1 MIKNTKGK
9 VCAGVANVPNV
20 GTDSYRLHHCIAKPN
35 SNHIV
40 ALTGLVDSG
49 EPRFDATSEADAIRL
64 AACWNAFEGIATED
78 IERCHV
84 IGKPIEAGCWSKSE
98 DFRKRW
104 GALPLPGQ
112 WPSDSKNEHCEYKSA
127 YKELYGA
134 WIGCLVEQI
143 RETVGARI
151 SKAKKEA
158 KAEEFLCNSGLGLGA
173 SVVIDP
179 VKKHSDNSER
189 RHFVC
194 PTVEE
199 ITDILTFHY
208 DIGGKK
214 SVAESLR
221 KLIASKNGGAL

>member
-1 MIKNTKGK
+1 MSKNTKGK
-9 VCAGVANVPNV
+9 VCAGVANIPNV

-49 EPRFDATSEADAIRL
+49 EPSFDATSEADAIRL
-64 AACWNAFEGIATED
+64 AACWNKFEGIATED
-78 IERCHV
+78 IARCHV

-104 GALPLPGQ
+104 GVLSLTGQ
-112 WPSDSKNEHCEYKSA
+112 WPSDSTNEHCEYKSA

-134 WIGCLVEQI
+134 WIEHLVKQI
-143 RETVGARI
+143 RETMNARI
-151 SKAKKEA
+151 ASPVINPLKQRSE
-158 KAEEFLCNSGLGLGA
+158 NSA
-173 SVVIDP
+173 
-179 VKKHSDNSER
+179 R
-189 RHFVC
+189 RQFVC

-208 DIGGKK
+208 GIGGRK

-221 KLIASKNGGAL
+221 KLIASKNGGAV

>member
-1 MIKNTKGK
+1 MSKNTKGK

-78 IERCHV
+78 IARCHV

-104 GALPLPGQ
+104 GVLSLTGQ
-112 WPSDSKNEHCEYKSA
+112 WPSDSTNEHCEYKSA
-127 YKELYGA
+127 YKELRGA
-134 WIGCLVEQI
+134 WIGHLVEQI
-143 RETVGARI
+143 RETVNARI
-151 SKAKKEA
+151 ASPVINPLKQRSE
-158 KAEEFLCNSGLGLGA
+158 NSA
-173 SVVIDP
+173 
-179 VKKHSDNSER
+179 R
-189 RHFVC
+189 RQFVC

-208 DIGGKK
+208 AIGSSYSSLAK
-214 SVAESLR
+214 SLS
-221 KLIASKNGGAL
+221 KLFSSKNGGAA

>member
-1 MIKNTKGK
+1 MSKNNKGK

-49 EPRFDATSEADAIRL
+49 EPSFDATSEADAIRL
-64 AACWNAFEGIATED
+64 AACWNKFEGIATED
-78 IERCHV
+78 IARCHV

-104 GALPLPGQ
+104 GVLSLTGQ
-112 WPSDSKNEHCEYKSA
+112 WPSDSTNEHCEYKSA

-134 WIGCLVEQI
+134 WIEHLVKQI
-143 RETVGARI
+143 RETMNARI
-151 SKAKKEA
+151 ASPVINPLKQRSE
-158 KAEEFLCNSGLGLGA
+158 NSA
-173 SVVIDP
+173 
-179 VKKHSDNSER
+179 R
-189 RHFVC
+189 RQFVC

-208 DIGGKK
+208 GIGGRK

-221 KLIASKNGGAL
+221 KLIASKNGGAV

>member
-1 MIKNTKGK
+1 MSKNNKGK

-49 EPRFDATSEADAIRL
+49 EPSFDATSEADAIRL
-64 AACWNAFEGIATED
+64 AACWNKFEGIATED
-78 IERCHV
+78 IARCHV

-104 GALPLPGQ
+104 GVLSLTGQ
-112 WPSDSKNEHCEYKSA
+112 WPSDSTNEHCEYKSA
-127 YKELYGA
+127 YKELRGA
-134 WIGCLVEQI
+134 WIGHLVEQI
-143 RETVGARI
+143 RETVNARI
-151 SKAKKEA
+151 ASPVINPLKQRSE
-158 KAEEFLCNSGLGLGA
+158 NSA
-173 SVVIDP
+173 
-179 VKKHSDNSER
+179 R
-189 RHFVC
+189 RQFVC

-208 DIGGKK
+208 GIGGRK

-221 KLIASKNGGAL
+221 KLIASKNGGAV